1 LTNANGKS
9 YEPLT
14 KYCLKDFNLTF
25 NYRLILR
32 RKELGVLSP
41 VRNGKRSAAFFDLDN
56 TLIQGSSLFYL
67 IRGMVTK
74 GIVRRRSIARFGL
87 AHMRYAK
94 HGEEN
99 LQLMS
104 QITSRALQFVAGKN
118 QSALLNVCEEIVR
131 DFLPKKAFPLMKHR
145 IQEHQMLGHDTWLVT
160 AAPSEIAEVVA
171 RELGMS
177 GAIGTKIAV
186 KHGHYLS
193 ELDNQPMHGLEKSHA
208 VRNIAKS
215 KGYNLQK
222 SFAYSDSINDLP
234 LLMTVGKPF
243 TVNPNKELERIAK
256 KNRWPVLVA

>member
-1 LTNANGKS
+1 
-9 YEPLT
+9 
-14 KYCLKDFNLTF
+14 
-25 NYRLILR
+25 
-32 RKELGVLSP
+32 
-41 VRNGKRSAAFFDLDN
+41 
-56 TLIQGSSLFYL
+56 
-67 IRGMVTK
+67 
-74 GIVRRRSIARFGL
+74 
-87 AHMRYAK
+87 MRYAK

-99 LQLMS
+99 LQLIS
-104 QITSRALQFVAGKN
+104 QITSRALQFIAGKN
-118 QSALLNVCEEIVR
+118 QTALTNVCEEIVR
-131 DFLPKKAFPLMKHR
+131 DFLPKRAFPLMKHR

-177 GAIGTKIAV
+177 GAIGTKISV
-186 KHGHYLS
+186 RHGHYLN
-193 ELDNQPMHGLEKSHA
+193 ELDSQPMHGLEKSYA